1 MGRFFMGY
9 LHPMP
14 EGEEVFEKLWAPGV
28 GDTVTNLE
36 WKGIKNV
43 GKDKGPENGG
53 SEEYKGNY

>member
-1 MGRFFMGY
+1 MGY

-43 GKDKGPENGG
+43 GEDKGPENGG
-53 SEEYKGNY
+53 SKKYKGNY